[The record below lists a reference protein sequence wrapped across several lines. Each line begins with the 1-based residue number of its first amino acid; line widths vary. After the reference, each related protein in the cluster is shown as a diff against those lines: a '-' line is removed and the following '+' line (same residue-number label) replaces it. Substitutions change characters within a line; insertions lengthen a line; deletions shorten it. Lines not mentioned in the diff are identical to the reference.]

1 MKEALLPNEIAV
13 NPLLI
18 GVMCKQDFGNMT
30 NLWFRR
36 GWGRCKKTLMKPNI
50 MQGNSRH
57 DFIIGFA
64 FLRACY
70 IKSGELEHG
79 LDIFIS
85 GCV

>member
-1 MKEALLPNEIAV
+1 M
-13 NPLLI
+13 I
-18 GVMCKQDFGNMT
+18 GARKPF
-30 NLWFRR
+30 
-36 GWGRCKKTLMKPNI
+36 KTLMKPNI

-70 IKSGELEHG
+70 IKSGVLEHG